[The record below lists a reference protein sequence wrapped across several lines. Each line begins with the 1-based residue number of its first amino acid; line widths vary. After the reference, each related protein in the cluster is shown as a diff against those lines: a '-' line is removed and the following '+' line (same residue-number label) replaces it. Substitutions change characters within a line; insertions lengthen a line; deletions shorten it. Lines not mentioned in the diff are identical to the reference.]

1 MKIEK
6 LTEQELNSI
15 KEVQNQRS
23 VLIEKFGVIELNIQ
37 DLTIKKQEVLEEL
50 KNLLIDETAISQEL
64 QAKYGLG
71 TINVDSGEFIGA
83 E

>member
-15 KEVQNQRS
+15 KEVQNKRS
-23 VLIEKFGVIELNIQ
+23 VLVEKFGVIELNIQ

-50 KNLLIDETAISQEL
+50 KNLLIDETTISQEL

-71 TINVDSGEFIGA
+71 TINVDSGEFIGV

>member
-15 KEVQNQRS
+15 KEVQNKRS
-23 VLIEKFGVIELNIQ
+23 VLVEKFGVIELNIQ

-50 KNLLIDETAISQEL
+50 KNLLIDETTISQEL

-71 TINVDSGEFIGA
+71 TINVDSGEFIGTD
-83 E
+83 

>member
-1 MKIEK
+1 MKIKK
-6 LTEQELNSI
+6 LTEQELSSI
-15 KEVQNQRS
+15 KEVQNKRS
-23 VLIEKFGVIELNIQ
+23 VLVEKFGVIELNIQ

-50 KNLLIDETAISQEL
+50 KNLLIDETTISQEL

>member
-15 KEVQNQRS
+15 KEVQNKRS
-23 VLIEKFGVIELNIQ
+23 VLVEKFGVIELNIQ

-50 KNLLIDETAISQEL
+50 KNLLIDETTISQEL